1 MLPRRSG
8 RVVGCA
14 NEINGFQFGV
24 ASSLKFIS
32 RAIVG
37 RKRGLGNFN

>member
-1 MLPRRSG
+1 MLSRRSG

-24 ASSLKFIS
+24 ASLKFIS

-37 RKRGLGNFN
+37 RKRGLENFN